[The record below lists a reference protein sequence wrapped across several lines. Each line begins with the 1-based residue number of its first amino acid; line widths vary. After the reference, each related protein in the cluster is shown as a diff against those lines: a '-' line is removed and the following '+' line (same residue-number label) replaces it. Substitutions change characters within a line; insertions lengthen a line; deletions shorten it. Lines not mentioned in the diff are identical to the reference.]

1 MRAAAG
7 YIYIGMTI
15 LLTVYGQLV
24 VKWQVSLAE
33 AARGSHGEM
42 MIFLLRLVINPWVL
56 SGFAAAFLASVFWM
70 AALTKFQLSYAYP
83 FVALTFVFV
92 VSAGGLLFGE
102 PITLTKIAGLAL
114 IIAGVTLA
122 SQG

>member
-1 MRAAAG
+1 MRSATG
-7 YIYIGMTI
+7 YAYIGITI

-24 VKWQVSLAE
+24 VKWQVNLAG
-33 AARGSHGEM
+33 APPATNGDM
-42 MIFLLRLVINPWVL
+42 AMYLLRLVLNPWVL

-70 AALTKFQLSYAYP
+70 AVLTRFQLSYAYP

-92 VSAGGLLFGE
+92 VAAGGLIFGE
-102 PITLTKIAGLAL
+102 PITVPKIAGLAL
-114 IIAGVTLA
+114 IVGGIMLA